1 MHKSNIRNVLI
12 LVCSVLVVCSVL
24 IGTRRLVAGQTGA
37 APTLAASGNQPP
49 LPPATKLEGFKPT
62 AGTLVTF
69 GYDEL
74 GGFLISVD
82 VRELRGMKGPA
93 VRGLL
98 VEVYE
103 SEYRK
108 ERAFV
113 DADEIPELLKGID
126 ALMQVRTNPTQFKQF
141 EVRYTTLGE
150 LQLTVYN
157 EKNGEVRYAVA
168 AGRTLKANRG
178 GLKESD
184 MIELR
189 KMFEAA
195 AQKLASLSG
204 S

>member
-1 MHKSNIRNVLI
+1 
-12 LVCSVLVVCSVL
+12 
-24 IGTRRLVAGQTGA
+24 
-37 APTLAASGNQPP
+37 
-49 LPPATKLEGFKPT
+49 LPPATKLEGFKPN
-62 AGTLVTF
+62 AGTLVTL

-74 GGFLISVD
+74 GGSLISVD

-93 VRGLL
+93 VRGLV

-103 SEYRK
+103 SQYRK

-126 ALMQVRTNPTQFKQF
+126 ALMQVKTNPTQFKQF

-150 LQLTVYN
+150 LQLTAYN
-157 EKNGEVRYAVA
+157 GENGEVRYAVA

-184 MIELR
+184 MVQLR
-189 KMFEAA
+189 KMFEGAA
-195 AQKLASLSG
+195 HKLASLSG